1 MRWSVLI
8 RRKSTALATQRRAI
22 LSASVLA
29 GLLTVPLGQSVVIGQ
44 TVASPGPVPVADF
57 STHGEPALR
66 PLPAAG
72 GTFVDAVFQTPIMR
86 LTDANDGTDCRVE
99 YPYWPTFNANSTRA
113 KALCVISGINR
124 TRIWTFNPT
133 TFSRGTSTL
142 MPMQLQSTDPIW
154 SAHDPDVVFG
164 HSQAHLLLAYNVST
178 QTTTT
183 IKNFSSVVPS
193 GGQLEQ
199 MSASSDDDVF
209 AFHMSNSS
217 GAPVGYI
224 VWRRSTDTMLLTR
237 TESNI
242 DEVQIDKTGRFL
254 SVGYRSGNNRIWDL
268 QTATFTDLTWGID
281 GFFHHDSGRGT
292 ILTYNGSTSG
302 FGYRGLS
309 TPHVMSTLLLANT
322 GNKTAHMS
330 MRADNE
336 QWGLISHYNDDGS
349 GVASP
354 FENEIF
360 QVATDGTGNVRRIVH
375 HRSVFNEYNDAPFA
389 NISRDGRFVAFS
401 SNWGNANGRRD
412 VFVAYIVTAP
422 LTGTP
427 PAAPTNVRVITR
439 GR

>member
-8 RRKSTALATQRRAI
+8 RRTSAAMAAQRRAI
-22 LSASVLA
+22 LSASVFA

-44 TVASPGPVPVADF
+44 TVVSPGTVPVADF
-57 STHGEPALR
+57 STQGEPALR
-66 PLPAAG
+66 ALPAAG

-86 LTDANDGTDCRVE
+86 LTDGNDGTDCRVE
-99 YPYWPTFNANSTRA
+99 YSYWPTFNANSTRA
-113 KALCVISGINR
+113 KALCVISGVNR

-133 TFSRGTSTL
+133 TFARGTSTL

-154 SAHDPDVVFG
+154 SAFDPDVVFG
-164 HSQAHLLLAYNVST
+164 HSMNHLLLAYHVPT

-183 IKNFSSVVPS
+183 IKDFSSAVPS
-193 GGQLEQ
+193 GGQLNQ
-199 MSASSDDDVF
+199 MSMSLDDDVF
-209 AFHMSNSS
+209 AFHTTNSS
-217 GAPVGYI
+217 GAAVGYL
-224 VWRRSTDTMLLTR
+224 VWKRSTNAILLTR

-242 DEVQIDKTGRFL
+242 DEVQIDKTGRYL
-254 SVGYRSGNNRIWDL
+254 SVGYMSGYNRIWDL
-268 QTATFTDLTWGID
+268 QTMTFTDLTWGVD
-281 GFFHHDSGRGT
+281 GYFHHDAGRGT
-292 ILTYNGSTSG
+292 ILTYNGRTNG
-302 FGYRGLS
+302 FGYRNLS
-309 TPHVMSTLLLANT
+309 IPHTITSLLLAQT
-322 GNKTAHMS
+322 DNKTAHMS

-360 QVATDGTGNVRRIVH
+360 QVATDGSGKVRRIVH
-375 HRSVFNEYNDAPFA
+375 HRSVFNDYYDAPFA

-412 VFVAYIVTAP
+412 VFVAFIVPAGG
-422 LTGTP
+422 GTP
-427 PAAPTNVRVITR
+427 PAPPTNVRVITG